1 MRNVGEN
8 LKNHDRLKKTVLLL
22 ATACLSILGALVV
35 PSEGKLPSDRDYLTV
50 KNCADDCGRAIL
62 AMNHNINAEIF
73 DLPKVVALPMDLSPA
88 PVPNPAGFV
97 GDTYSDDTI
106 TVKCSRER
114 IALADKTV
122 TANFA
127 EVTVTSPTQLR
138 TAFAGGSYGTSKR
151 EYAAKLSADNHA
163 VVAVNADFYN
173 YRAEGI
179 IIRQGTMYRNQPFGI
194 DTLFIDSD
202 GNFTV
207 MDDYEAV
214 ESGFLDSHRIYQSL
228 AFGPV
233 LVQDGNSVH
242 KSVRYHSVSCGQYV
256 DNPRTAIGQLGELHY
271 LLCTIDGRSADSRG
285 CTTNELADIMAAKGC
300 VTAYNLDG
308 GQSTTMVFGGKVY
321 NAVSNGGER
330 AVSDIV
336 YFATAE
342 ASSAQE

>member
-8 LKNHDRLKKTVLLL
+8 LKKSDKLKKGALILT
-22 ATACLSILGALVV
+22 AACLSMLGTLAV
-35 PSEGKLPSDRDYLTV
+35 PSGNKLSSGDYLTAQ
-50 KNCADDCGRAIL
+50 NYTDDCGRAIL
-62 AMNHNINAEIF
+62 AINDNINAEIF
-73 DLPKVVALPMDLSPA
+73 DLPKVVALPLDLSPA

-114 IALADKTV
+114 ISLSDKTV

-163 VVAVNADFYN
+163 VIAVNADFYN

-179 IIRQGTMYRNQPFGI
+179 IIRQGTQYRCQPFGI

-202 GNFTV
+202 GNFIV
-207 MDDYEAV
+207 MDDNEAV
-214 ESGFLDSHRIYQSL
+214 KSGFLNNHRIFQTL

-233 LVQDGNSVH
+233 LVQDGQPLQKSVH
-242 KSVRYHSVSCGQYV
+242 YHSVNCGQYV

-308 GQSTTMVFGGKVY
+308 GQSTTMVFGGEIY

-336 YFATAE
+336 YFATAKKNKE
-342 ASSAQE
+342 

>member
-1 MRNVGEN
+1 M
-8 LKNHDRLKKTVLLL
+8 KNNTKHKNAALVLMV
-22 ATACLSILGALVV
+22 ACLSILGAVLV
-35 PSEGKLPSDRDYLTV
+35 PSDGKIRLGGSYLTV
-50 KNCADDCGRAIL
+50 KNLSDDTERAIL
-62 AMNHNINAEIF
+62 GMNDDINAEIF
-73 DLPKVVALPMDLSPA
+73 DLPRVYALPLDLSAA
-88 PVPNPAGFV
+88 PVPNPDGFS

-114 IALADKTV
+114 ITVDDKTV

-127 EVTVTSPTQLR
+127 EVTMAGPTQLR

-179 IIRQGTMYRNQPFGI
+179 IIRQGTMYRNKPFGI
-194 DTLFIDSD
+194 DTLFIDSN

-207 MDDYEAV
+207 MDDFEAV
-214 ESGFLDSHRIYQSL
+214 ESGFLDSHKIYQSL

-233 LVQDGNSVH
+233 LVQEGKSVQ
-242 KSVRYHSVSCGQYV
+242 KSVRYHSVNCGQYV

-271 LLCTIDGRSADSRG
+271 LMCTIDGRSNRSPG

-300 VTAYNLDG
+300 ITAYNLDG
-308 GQSTTMVFGGKVY
+308 GQSTTMVFGDRVY

-336 YFATAE
+336 YFGTAE
-342 ASSAQE
+342 TETPSAQRTTNN

>member
-1 MRNVGEN
+1 M
-8 LKNHDRLKKTVLLL
+8 LLC
-22 ATACLSILGALVV
+22 AACLALIGAAVV
-35 PSEGKLPSDRDYLTV
+35 PSGDKMRDESSYLTV
-50 KNCADDCGRAIL
+50 KQLSDDCQCSIL
-62 AMNHNINAEIF
+62 GINDTINAEIF
-73 DLPKVVALPMDLSPA
+73 GLPRVYALPLDLSAA
-88 PVPNPAGFV
+88 PLPDPSGFQ
-97 GDTYSDDTI
+97 GDTYSDDTLA
-106 TVKCSRER
+106 VKCSREQ

-127 EVTVTSPTQLR
+127 EITVASPTQLR

-163 VVAVNADFYN
+163 VAAVNADFYN

-179 IIRQGTMYRNQPFGI
+179 IIRQGTVYRSKPFGI

-207 MDDYEAV
+207 MDDFEAI
-214 ESGFLDSHRIYQSL
+214 ESGFLDSHKIYQTL

-233 LVQDGNSVH
+233 LVQEGQSVK
-242 KSVRYHSVSCGQYV
+242 KSVRYHSVNCGQYV
-256 DNPRTAIGQLGELHY
+256 DNPRTAIGQLGPLHY
-271 LLCTIDGRSADSRG
+271 LLCTIDGRSDTSPG

-300 VTAYNLDG
+300 ITAYNLDG
-308 GQSTTMVFGGKVY
+308 GQSTTMVFHGKVY

-336 YFATAE
+336 YFGTAKTE
-342 ASSAQE
+342 ISSD